1 MAEPAIKTVPMTF
14 EQAAEL
20 DPDLYPG
27 EIADGEWIP
36 VTKSTWRHGEVA
48 MNTGFRLKQ
57 YSMQHPGVWSVV
69 CGDPGTRLRRN
80 PDILRG
86 PDVAVTQVERK
97 PTGKGAEGW
106 LEGAPDLV
114 VEVVGDR
121 QTASEL
127 ARKGLEYLAAGAQ
140 IVWVLDPDPET
151 VMVLTPPNHLQIL
164 GAGDTLDG
172 GDLLPGFSCPVSELF
187 E

>member
-1 MAEPAIKTVPMTF
+1 MAEPAIKTAPMTF

-27 EIADGEWIP
+27 EIVDGEWIP

-48 MNTGFRLKQ
+48 GNA
-57 YSMQHPGVWSVV
+57 YSVLRAYSRSHAGWSVSV
-69 CGDPGTRLRRN
+69 GDPGTRLRRA
-80 PDILRG
+80 PDTLRG
-86 PDVAVTQVERK
+86 PDVAVARADRR
-97 PTGKGAEGW
+97 PTGKGTEGW
-106 LEGAPDLV
+106 LDGAPDLV
-114 VEVVGDR
+114 VEVVGDT
-121 QTASEL
+121 QTASGL

-140 IVWVLDPDPET
+140 IVWVLDPEPET
-151 VMVLTPPNHLQIL
+151 VMVLTPPNHLRIL